1 MVECLRGWVCSI
13 KHSTS
18 GVSEIDM
25 CDDVCLIEHSTLP
38 HSRDRSVY
46 GMDVNDVVMR
56 GV

>member
-46 GMDVNDVVMR
+46 GMDENDVN
-56 GV
+56 G

>member
-1 MVECLRGWVCSI
+1 
-13 KHSTS
+13 
-18 GVSEIDM
+18 M

-46 GMDVNDVVMR
+46 GMDGNDVVMDDVVMR